1 MGKNISLKWGLG
13 LLLVI
18 LLATVYRTYDPTDH
32 FYFPKCPFLVATG
45 YQCPGCGSQ
54 RAVHHLLN
62 LEPGH
67 AMRENVLLVVSM
79 PYILAGFIINNVKRP
94 TQRLLLWRRRF
105 YGLKAIL
112 VVLIIIITF
121 WILRNTPLWPQMF

>member
-1 MGKNISLKWGLG
+1 MSLKWGLG
-13 LLLVI
+13 LFLVI

-62 LEPGH
+62 LELGQ
-67 AMRENVLLVVSM
+67 AMNENLLLVVSI

-94 TQRLLLWRRRF
+94 TQRLLLWRRRL

-112 VVLIIIITF
+112 VVLTLILAF
-121 WILRNTPLWPQMF
+121 GILRNTPLWPPMF

>member
-13 LLLVI
+13 LFLVI

-62 LEPGH
+62 LELGQ
-67 AMRENVLLVVSM
+67 AMNENLLLVVSM

-94 TQRLLLWRRRF
+94 TQRLLLWRRRL

-112 VVLIIIITF
+112 LVLSLILAF
-121 WILRNTPLWPQMF
+121 GILRNTPRWPQLF